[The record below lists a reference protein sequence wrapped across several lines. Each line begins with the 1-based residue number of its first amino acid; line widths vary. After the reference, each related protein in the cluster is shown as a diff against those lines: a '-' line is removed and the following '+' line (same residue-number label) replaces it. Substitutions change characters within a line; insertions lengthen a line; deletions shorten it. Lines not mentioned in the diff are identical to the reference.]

1 MSPPP
6 GGTVRG
12 AVEAV
17 RGHVG
22 TRFGLAGAM
31 WATVPVAAVLLVA
44 WWLGGTGGWRQG
56 SATPLVLDTAAV
68 ALVVVFVLLAL
79 RVRRRWLDEGS
90 VAATM
95 EDAAGLARGLVYGS
109 LQLSRSLPPGVS
121 GALAR
126 RAEAR
131 IAGSLT
137 SSAPVLAGS
146 LHRRSGR
153 WMRLG
158 ALALVLASVPVIG
171 AWVASPERS
180 RRAWSGL
187 AAPFG
192 VMASPRFPPLVVRP
206 GDIEVSRGSDLL
218 IEVDAAGRLEV
229 TLHSRAA
236 GDVPRA
242 DTREVVD
249 DAAAFR
255 FNAVETAFEYW
266 ASTPDGS
273 VSERYRVT
281 PVDPLFVADL
291 TLELTFPPHSGRYAE
306 EYRGAA
312 PPLSI
317 PVGTRIRVEG
327 RASRALQLASLA
339 VEDPDGPAA
348 ALQIDG
354 PRFHGAWTPR
364 SSGVYHWNLIDS
376 RGGSPEIPPVPLDLT
391 LVRDSVPTVAIVFPG
406 RDTVLPLSM
415 EQPLVVQARD
425 DYGLTSVELVAYR
438 VRSLGEPGDPVVRR
452 MGMAGT
458 RSALARP
465 LLDVSDWGLL
475 AGDVV
480 RYRARVLDN
489 APAPQVGESPEYVL
503 RMPEASELRWQ
514 AQQMLEDA
522 AAEVESLAEQAGEAA
537 EETRE
542 LERRNQA
549 ERAEE
554 RRNPGARGEEEL
566 SFEEQEE
573 LRQALEAQ
581 EELAAEMD
589 SLRQELAEVSES
601 MRQAGLPDP
610 EFREEMDELQRL
622 LEEMMPEE
630 LRERMEEMSRN
641 FEEMDEGASLEAL
654 ERLAQDQEELRQRLE
669 ESIERFRRAATEQE
683 LRAAEEEAAE
693 LARKEDALA
702 DAMEEGDTLGL
713 RARQQAE
720 LEQQTEDLLDRM
732 EQARE
737 HLGELDEQQAGERA
751 QEASER
757 TDQARRDMA
766 DARERAEAGESQS
779 AASEAREAAE
789 ALREAEE
796 ALAEAR
802 AEMTETMEDAVRQ
815 ALQQTAEDALSLA
828 RQQSRLREQ
837 MRRADAQQQAAMR
850 ADEASLLRGVRNMA
864 ENLSAGSRASGQVNR
879 EVSAAMGEAMEAISQ
894 TLEALDNRRG
904 STPSPTATAEAAV
917 RALNQVALQAI
928 AGAGQAGQDAA
939 SGGGGEMQEM
949 LEAIAQRQ
957 GDLIIQTEE
966 IMPMQLGEQALAQ
979 QMQQLAQGQESV
991 AGELGD
997 LAQQPNSEEQA
1008 LGDLDTLAEEAAA
1021 LAEALAMERLRPET
1035 IERQEQ
1041 LFQRLLDAGRSLE
1054 RDEESDQ
1061 RESEAPGEFERG
1073 VVVPLAE
1080 EDMNALRFELPG
1092 AEVLSRLPPA
1102 QRRLVI
1108 EYFERLNQAPVIP
1121 PAGGGS

>member
-1 MSPPP
+1 MTPAPRSS
-6 GGTVRG
+6 VRG
-12 AVEAV
+12 VFEAV

-22 TRFGLAGAM
+22 TRFGMAGAL
-31 WATVPVAAVLLVA
+31 WATVPVAIILTLA
-44 WWLGGTGGWRQG
+44 WWLAGAAGWRQG
-56 SATPLVLDTAAV
+56 SAAPLILDGLAIVAV
-68 ALVVVFVLLAL
+68 ASLVASLL
-79 RVRRRWLDEGS
+79 RIRRRWLAEAR
-90 VAATM
+90 VAETM
-95 EDAAGLARGLVYGS
+95 EEAAGLARGMVRGS
-109 LQLSRSLPPGVS
+109 LQLSRSVPPGVS
-121 GALAR
+121 AALAR

-131 IAGSLT
+131 VAGRLT
-137 SSAPVLAGS
+137 SPASVLAGS

-158 ALALVLASVPVIG
+158 AGALVLASVPVIS

-180 RRAWSGL
+180 RQAWSGL

-192 VMASPRFPPLVVRP
+192 VMASPRYAPLVVRP
-206 GDIEVSRGSDLL
+206 GDIEISRGSDVT
-218 IEVDAAGRLEV
+218 IEVETLGRLEV
-229 TLHSRAA
+229 TLHSRAP

-242 DTREVVD
+242 DTRQVAGAV
-249 DAAAFR
+249 ASFQ

-266 ASTPDGS
+266 ASAPDGNT
-273 VSERYRVT
+273 SERYRVT

-291 TLELTFPPHSGRYAE
+291 TLELTFPPHTGRYAE
-306 EYRGAA
+306 EYRGSA

-317 PVGTRIRVEG
+317 PVGTRVRVEG
-327 RASRALQLASLA
+327 RASRELQVAGIA
-339 VEDPDGPAA
+339 VEEPNGPAV

-354 PRFHGAWTPR
+354 PRFHADWTPR
-364 SSGVYHWNLIDS
+364 VGGVYHWHLVDA
-376 RGGSPEIPPVPLDLT
+376 RGGGPEIPPVPLDIT
-391 LVRDSVPTVAIVFPG
+391 LVRDSVPAVAIVFPG

-425 DYGLTSVELVAYR
+425 DYGLTSIELVAYR
-438 VRSLGEPGDPVVRR
+438 VRSLGAPGDPVVRG

-458 RSALARP
+458 RSALVRP

-480 RYRARVLDN
+480 RYRARVVDN
-489 APAPQVGESPEYVL
+489 APSPQIGESPEYVL

-554 RRNPGARGEEEL
+554 RRDARTREEEL

-581 EELAAEMD
+581 EELAAEVD
-589 SLRQELAEVSES
+589 SLRRELEEVSES

-610 EFREEMDELQRL
+610 EFTEEMEELQRL

-630 LRERMEEMSRN
+630 LRERMEDMARD
-641 FEEMDEGASLEAL
+641 FEEMDEAASLEAL
-654 ERLAQDQEELRQRLE
+654 EQLAQDQEELRQRLE

-683 LRAAEEEAAE
+683 LRAAEAEAAE

-702 DAMEEGDTLGL
+702 DAMEEGDTLDL
-713 RARQQAE
+713 RARQQAD
-720 LEQQTEDLLDRM
+720 LEQQTEALLERM
-732 EQARE
+732 EEARQ
-737 HLGELDEQQAGERA
+737 HLDELEEQEAGELARAAGER
-751 QEASER
+751 
-757 TDQARRDMA
+757 TDEARRDMA
-766 DARERAEAGESQS
+766 EARERAEEGDAQS
-779 AASEAREAAE
+779 AAQEAREAAE
-789 ALREAEE
+789 ALREAQE
-796 ALAEAR
+796 ALAEAH
-802 AEMTETMEDAVRQ
+802 AEMTESMDAAARE
-815 ALQQTAEDALSLA
+815 ALRQTAEDALSLS
-828 RQQSRLREQ
+828 RQQAALREQ
-837 MRRADAQQQAAMR
+837 MRRANAEQQASMR

-864 ENLSAGSRASGQVNR
+864 ENLSEGSRASGQVDR
-879 EVSAAMGEAMEAISQ
+879 AVSTAIGEAMEAISE
-894 TLEALDNRRG
+894 TLEALDSRRG

-928 AGAGQAGQDAA
+928 ASAGQAGQDAA
-939 SGGGGEMQEM
+939 SGGAGEMQEM

-966 IMPMQLGEQALAQ
+966 LMPMQLGEQALAR
-979 QMQQLAQGQESV
+979 QMQQLSQGQEAV

-1008 LGDLDTLAEEAAA
+1008 LGDLDELAQEAAA
-1021 LAEALAMERLRPET
+1021 LAEELAMERLRPET

-1054 RDEESDQ
+1054 RDEESEE
-1061 RESEAPGEFERG
+1061 RESEVPGEFERN
-1073 VVVPLAE
+1073 VVDALAE
-1080 EDMNALRFELPG
+1080 EDLNALRFELP
-1092 AEVLSRLPPA
+1092 AADVLRRLPPA

-1108 EYFERLNQAPVIP
+1108 EYFERLNQAATIP

>member
-1 MSPPP
+1 MNPAP
-6 GGTVRG
+6 GRTVRG
-12 AVEAV
+12 VFEAV

-22 TRFGLAGAM
+22 TRFGMAGAL
-31 WATVPVAAVLLVA
+31 WATVPVAVTLVLA
-44 WWLGGTGGWRQG
+44 WWLGGAAGWRQG
-56 SATPLVLDTAAV
+56 SATPLLLDGMALAAIATLV
-68 ALVVVFVLLAL
+68 AAMV
-79 RVRRRWLDEGS
+79 RIRRRWLEEAR

-95 EDAAGLARGLVYGS
+95 EDAAGLARGVVRGS
-109 LQLSRSLPPGVS
+109 LELSRSVPPGVS
-121 GALAR
+121 AALAR

-131 IAGSLT
+131 VAGRLT
-137 SSAPVLAGS
+137 SPAAVLAGS

-158 ALALVLASVPVIG
+158 AGALVLASVPVIS
-171 AWVASPERS
+171 AWVGSPERS
-180 RRAWSGL
+180 RRAWAGL

-192 VMASPRFPPLVVRP
+192 VMASPRFAPLLVRP
-206 GDIEVSRGSDLL
+206 GDIEVARGSDVT
-218 IEVDAAGRLEV
+218 IEVEAAGRLEV
-229 TLHSRAA
+229 TLHSRAP
-236 GDVPRA
+236 GEVPRA
-242 DTREVVD
+242 DTREAGDGVVP
-249 DAAAFR
+249 FR

-266 ASTPDGS
+266 ASSPDGS
-273 VSERYRVT
+273 TSERYRVT

-312 PPLSI
+312 PPLSV

-327 RASRALQLASLA
+327 RASRALQLARLA
-339 VEDPDGPAA
+339 VEEPDGPAV
-348 ALQIDG
+348 ALQVDG
-354 PRFHGAWTPR
+354 PRFRGDWTPR
-364 SSGVYHWNLIDS
+364 AGGVYHWLLVDS
-376 RGGSPEIPPVPLDLT
+376 RGGGPEIPPVPIDIT

-406 RDTVLPLSM
+406 RDTILPLSM
-415 EQPLVVQARD
+415 EQPLVVQAHD

-438 VRSLGEPGDPVVRR
+438 VRSLGEPGDPVVRS

-458 RSALARP
+458 RSALVRP

-480 RYRARVLDN
+480 RYRARVADN
-489 APAPQVGESPEYVL
+489 APSPQIGESPEYIL

-549 ERAEE
+549 ERVEE

-601 MRQAGLPDP
+601 MREAGLPDP
-610 EFREEMDELQRL
+610 EFSEEMDELQRL

-630 LRERMEEMSRN
+630 LRERMEEMARD
-641 FEEMDEGASLEAL
+641 FEEMDEASSLEAL

-713 RARQQAE
+713 RARQQAD
-720 LEQQTEDLLDRM
+720 LEQQTEELLERM
-732 EQARE
+732 QQARE
-737 HLGELDEQQAGERA
+737 HLEELEEQQAGDRA
-751 QEASER
+751 QAAAEQTGE
-757 TDQARRDMA
+757 ARRNMA
-766 DARERAEAGESQS
+766 EARERAEAGEARS
-779 AASEAREAAE
+779 AAEQAREAAE
-789 ALREAEE
+789 ELREAQES
-796 ALAEAR
+796 LAEAR
-802 AEMTETMEDAVRQ
+802 AEMNETMEDAVRQ

-828 RQQSRLREQ
+828 RQQSELREQ

-864 ENLSAGSRASGQVNR
+864 ENLSAGSRASGQVDR
-879 EVSAAMGEAMEAISQ
+879 DVSTAIGEAMEAIGE
-894 TLEALDNRRG
+894 TMEALDSRRG
-904 STPSPTATAEAAV
+904 SAPSPTATAETAV

-928 AGAGQAGQDAA
+928 ASAGQAGQDAA
-939 SGGGGEMQEM
+939 AGGGGEMQEM

-966 IMPMQLGEQALAQ
+966 LMPMQLGEQALAK
-979 QMQQLAQGQESV
+979 QMQQLSQGQQTV

-997 LAQQPNSEEQA
+997 LAEQPNSEEQA
-1008 LGDLDTLAEEAAA
+1008 LGDLDELAEEAAA
-1021 LAEALAMERLRPET
+1021 LAELLAMERLRAET

-1054 RDEESDQ
+1054 RDEESDE
-1061 RESEAPGEFERG
+1061 RESEVPGEFERD
-1073 VVVPLAE
+1073 VVVPLTE
-1080 EDMNALRFELPG
+1080 EDMNALRFQLPG
-1092 AEVLSRLPPA
+1092 ADVLSRLPPA

-1108 EYFERLNQAPVIP
+1108 EYFERLNQAPAIP
-1121 PAGGGS
+1121 PAGGGA